1 MKAEFLCIAA
11 FAAVTLC
18 LSAPA
23 YAEDPRKKEADAL
36 FNEAVKLHTADREAE
51 AVEKY
56 KRSYALF
63 PMPNT
68 LMGQARSEQ
77 LAGQHLEAIRHYRE
91 AIKSPLLHP
100 ENVDR
105 AKRYIAE
112 LETRLAR
119 VAVTGPTG
127 ARFTLNGETLRL
139 PLEAPLDVAPGQLT
153 LHGDIDGKPLEGT
166 SPAYAAQL
174 TTLELKGKAGAS
186 SVGAPPGVT
195 TEPPPVSPSAQADM
209 SRWIFPGILGGVGLA
224 GLTVGVVFGLKSGS
238 TTDDYNA
245 QQCAARGGPECRDRY
260 DRATKEQTIS
270 VVGYVAGAGLIA
282 GALAVWALWPTPT
295 TGATRG
301 SLWVLPDVGLQ
312 HATAGATV
320 GGTF

>member
-1 MKAEFLCIAA
+1 MKAKFLSLAA
-11 FAAVTLC
+11 FAAIMLC

-36 FNEAVKLHTADREAE
+36 FNEAVKLHRDDREAE

-56 KRSYALF
+56 KKSYALF

-77 LAGQHLEAIRHYRE
+77 LAGQHLDAIRHYRE

-100 ENVDR
+100 TNVDL
-105 AKRYIAE
+105 AKKYIAE

-119 VAVTGPTG
+119 VAIVGPTG
-127 ARFTLNGETLRL
+127 ARVTLNGETFRL
-139 PLEAPLDVAPGQLT
+139 PLEGPVDVAPGQLT
-153 LHGDIDGKPLEGT
+153 LHGDLDGKALEGT
-166 SPAYAAQL
+166 TPAYAAQL
-174 TTLELKGKAGAS
+174 TTLELKAND
-186 SVGAPPGVT
+186 PPVVPPRPGIT
-195 TEPPPVSPSAQADM
+195 IEPPPVSPSAPTDAP
-209 SRWIFPGILGGVGLA
+209 RWILPGILGVAGLA

-238 TTDDYNA
+238 ATDEYDA

-260 DRATKEQTIS
+260 DQAGREQTIS
-270 VVGYVAGAGLIA
+270 IVGYVAGAGLIA
-282 GALAVWALWPTPT
+282 GAVAVWALWPKPT
-295 TGATRG
+295 VGATRG
-301 SLWVLPDVGLQ
+301 SLWVLPDVGSQ
-312 HATAGATV
+312 HATAAF